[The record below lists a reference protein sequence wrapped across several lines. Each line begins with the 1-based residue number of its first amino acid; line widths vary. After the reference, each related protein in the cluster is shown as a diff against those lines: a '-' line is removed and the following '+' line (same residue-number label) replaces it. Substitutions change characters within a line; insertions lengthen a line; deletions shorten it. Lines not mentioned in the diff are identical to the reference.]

1 MHYLRLSVTL
11 ISLTI
16 STLTILEI
24 IHSKTEASPSVSL
37 QSQAGATNWLLKGIE
52 KVNQQDYEGAL
63 LDFTR
68 AIQIDSEYAEAYFQR
83 GLIYAKYAQGQP
95 LNSDGI
101 VPGCRRIG
109 DYRIVCPVEV
119 KNRIKENKQK
129 AIKDFTQAIKFNPLY
144 AAAYHQR
151 GLVEEEQQ
159 KKLQDFQ
166 QSINLYFQKSLVYL
180 NQNDYKQAAELLET
194 IDKVHAEIRLLET
207 LSIGDNR
214 QTEKNPINSST
225 ISPERKKLDV
235 LMGEACQALRKG
247 DLKAAGQKYREA
259 ALILRE
265 RKDSRYQEVQHI
277 LKKIEQ
283 MANR

>member
-1 MHYLRLSVTL
+1 M
-11 ISLTI
+11 TI
-16 STLTILEI
+16 WEI
-24 IHSKTEASPSVSL
+24 IHSKTEASPSASL
-37 QSQAGATNWLLKGIE
+37 QSQAGAINWFSKGIK

-63 LDFTR
+63 LDFNR
-68 AIQIDSEYAEAYFQR
+68 AIQIDSDYGEAYFQR
-83 GLIYAKYAQGQP
+83 GLIYAQGQP
-95 LNSDGI
+95 LDSDGI
-101 VPGCRRIG
+101 VLGCMSIG
-109 DYRIVCPVEV
+109 DSRIVCPFEV

-144 AAAYHQR
+144 AAAYYQR
-151 GLVEEEQQ
+151 GLVEESQQ

-180 NQNDYKQAAELLET
+180 NQHDYKQTAELLET
-194 IDKVHAEIRLLET
+194 IDKVYAEIRSVET
-207 LSIGDNR
+207 LSIRDNR

-259 ALILRE
+259 ARILRE
-265 RKDSRYQEVQHI
+265 RKDSRYQEVQQI
-277 LKKIEQ
+277 ITEIEQ